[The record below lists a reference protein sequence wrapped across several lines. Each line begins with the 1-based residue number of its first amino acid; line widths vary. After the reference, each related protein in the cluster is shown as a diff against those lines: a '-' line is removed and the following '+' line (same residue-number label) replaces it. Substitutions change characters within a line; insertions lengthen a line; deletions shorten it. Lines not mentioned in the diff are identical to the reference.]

1 MSSHAWSE
9 QRILTHLPAARQLY
23 AAKSDTAVP
32 FPPPRFLSIWL
43 SEICNLDCTYCY
55 FAESNHDPERKFVNT
70 EDIISWL
77 EQMRRFGS
85 EALEFSGGGEP
96 TVHKDFPKIFE
107 AAADMGY
114 ALGLITHACNP
125 MPLELL
131 AKHAK
136 YVRCGLDA
144 ATAETHEKIKR
155 KPGKF
160 EAAINNVKALVK
172 LRDSGLNNG
181 FTVGIKVVVNTINE
195 RDVPYI
201 VSMARDL
208 NVDYVQFKHEHSS
221 DHALDEDTVELFQD
235 YLESEAKYIPKGK
248 RTRVLA
254 NLRHQK
260 ATTKCFMS
268 PIHTVV
274 NSRGEIL
281 QCCFMYERPI
291 GTIKESIRDVWGGQK
306 HREVIEKTT
315 VAECSNVDCRW
326 NFYNQR
332 MKDIIEDPLQQ
343 ISFI

>member
-1 MSSHAWSE
+1 MGYSWSE
-9 QRILTHLPAARQLY
+9 NRILTHLPAARQLY
-23 AAKSDTAVP
+23 AAQKDQSIT

-55 FAESNHDPERKFVNT
+55 FAESNHDPERKFIDTN
-70 EDIISWL
+70 EILKWL
-77 EQMRRFGS
+77 AEMREFGA
-85 EALEFSGGGEP
+85 EALDFSGGGEP

-107 AAADMGY
+107 AAAGMGY

-131 AKHAK
+131 ARHAK

-144 ATAETHEKIKR
+144 ASSATHEKIKR

-160 EAAINNVKALVK
+160 QAALNNVKELVK

-195 RDVPYI
+195 REIPFI
-201 VSMARDL
+201 VNMARDL

-221 DHALDEDTVELFQD
+221 DHALDADSVELYQD
-235 YLESEAKYIPKGK
+235 YLESKAKFVPKGK

-254 NLRHQK
+254 NLRHQG
-260 ATTKCFMS
+260 ATTKCFTS

-274 NSRGEIL
+274 NSRGEVL
-281 QCCFMYERPI
+281 QCCFMWDRPI
-291 GTIKESIRDVWGGQK
+291 GKITEPIREVWGGPR
-306 HREVIEKTT
+306 HREVMEKTT
-315 VAECSNVDCRW
+315 VGECNNVDCRW
-326 NFYNQR
+326 NFYNSK
-332 MKDIIEDPLQQ
+332 MKEIIEDPLQQ
-343 ISFI
+343 MSFI